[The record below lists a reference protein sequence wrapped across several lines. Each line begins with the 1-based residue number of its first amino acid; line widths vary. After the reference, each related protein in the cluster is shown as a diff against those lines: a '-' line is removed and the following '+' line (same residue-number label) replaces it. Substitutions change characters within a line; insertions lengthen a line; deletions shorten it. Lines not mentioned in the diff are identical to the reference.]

1 MATVY
6 TADDLAK
13 LKRLL
18 IAGAGR
24 VTVGGK
30 TIEYR
35 SSAEIEKAITTVAG
49 ELARD
54 AGTGPVRQILMTSRR
69 GTS

>member
-1 MATVY
+1 MPTIY
-6 TADDLAK
+6 TQDDLAK
-13 LKRLL
+13 LKKLL
-18 IAGAGR
+18 VQGAGR
-24 VTVGGK
+24 ITVGGK

-35 SSAEIEKAITTVAG
+35 SAADIEKAITTVAG